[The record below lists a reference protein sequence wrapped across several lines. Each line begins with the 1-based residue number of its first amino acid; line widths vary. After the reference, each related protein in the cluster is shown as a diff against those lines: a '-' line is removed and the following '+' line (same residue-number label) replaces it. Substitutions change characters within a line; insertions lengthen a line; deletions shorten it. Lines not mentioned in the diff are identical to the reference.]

1 MRVQVQSNE
10 EEDIEL
16 VGTFGAAAAVKDA
29 QVSNDPN
36 AEAAA
41 RNETTAQF
49 NSSLPPYVLN
59 ESLAVL
65 RPQVTVIEQ
74 GPLINGRLDLQLIEG
89 ARMLMYQ
96 FYGAVNEENAVSVND
111 LYSCLYDR
119 EVNQIEERRSTQINF
134 RQTMLDVEYI
144 RHTVGP
150 SNEIKIWTLI
160 AGTAKKWFRFRD
172 DCRIEPGSED
182 ELQMDHIEENI
193 DAWIRSYSSQFVVAY
208 GREPHGFPYGNARA
222 QRLMR
227 YEDNIFGA
235 PAEGG
240 FMASA
245 PSSDLNTDKPGR
257 WGIMI
262 HNLRCQQMYKSFGQL
277 LDQETGAVMA
287 DHTMCHMME
296 IAVMKLFNHG
306 RRAEIDWGDGLQ
318 KVSRILHQDERA
330 PMLSRSSAS
339 YCPINRI
346 GYELADILDAHL
358 QAWFSLGD
366 SEREGSPSDKKWC
379 ESARYIT
386 GKHEIFRVIGK
397 ARRMLD
403 LLLES
408 SHDDICYRRSD
419 SLENNYREVR
429 ESVDHTSRRDHK
441 LIARP
446 DDMSNLY
453 TWRQIR
459 DSKEGNPATNVSNA
473 TASMMGW
480 LCRKTA
486 EAHPNSPVA
495 KLMGSG
501 KMANDEHTHDK
512 GIKIDSKILRQAW
525 VIAYAQSQR
534 LWIDQLKKGMSSPS
548 DWYFRALTAALN
560 SPRSEIM
567 CMNKCVCTDE
577 SQPTDEEYQMN
588 DEVPLERKPM
598 DCWWEPIAHTAED
611 RTRHLHNIS

>member
-1 MRVQVQSNE
+1 M
-10 EEDIEL
+10 EL
-16 VGTFGAAAAVKDA
+16 
-29 QVSNDPN
+29 
-36 AEAAA
+36 
-41 RNETTAQF
+41 NETTIDPDRAEHVQNCGF
-49 NSSLPPYVLN
+49 YDEEEGMDLEGLPPFARADSYYTEPTDPDNCNKKEV
-59 ESLAVL
+59 ECPRMVL
-65 RPQVTVIEQ
+65 RSQVIVIEQ
-74 GPLINGRLDLQLIEG
+74 GPLISGRLDPQLIEG

-257 WGIMI
+257 WGIMV

-277 LDQETGAVMA
+277 LDQKTGAVMA
-287 DHTMCHMME
+287 DHTICHMME

-306 RRAEIDWGDGLQ
+306 RRAKIDWGDGLQ

-386 GKHEIFRVIGK
+386 GKHEIFRVIVK

-429 ESVDHTSRRDHK
+429 ESVGHTSR
-441 LIARP
+441 IT
-446 DDMSNLY
+446 S
-453 TWRQIR
+453 
-459 DSKEGNPATNVSNA
+459 
-473 TASMMGW
+473 
-480 LCRKTA
+480 
-486 EAHPNSPVA
+486 
-495 KLMGSG
+495 
-501 KMANDEHTHDK
+501 
-512 GIKIDSKILRQAW
+512 
-525 VIAYAQSQR
+525 
-534 LWIDQLKKGMSSPS
+534 
-548 DWYFRALTAALN
+548 
-560 SPRSEIM
+560 
-567 CMNKCVCTDE
+567 
-577 SQPTDEEYQMN
+577 
-588 DEVPLERKPM
+588 
-598 DCWWEPIAHTAED
+598 
-611 RTRHLHNIS
+611 